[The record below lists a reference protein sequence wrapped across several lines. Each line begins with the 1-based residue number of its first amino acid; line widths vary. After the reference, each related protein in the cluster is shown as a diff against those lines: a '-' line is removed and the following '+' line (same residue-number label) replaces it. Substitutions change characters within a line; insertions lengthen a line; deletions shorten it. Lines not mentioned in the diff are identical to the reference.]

1 MNMTEELLS
10 TQAAA
15 ELIAAEIDES
25 GGATYWTR
33 YLTNNRRED
42 RNPPHRVPFERIG
55 GGAFYLR
62 SDVADFIAFEKSR
75 RLGVLK
81 LSGRAAE
88 ALRAFGIGE
97 AGGGTTGRK
106 LDCTVTAQHDP
117 VTGTPYAQLV
127 IQDPLL
133 VFRVEPGQLRELH
146 AEITDTLNAF
156 ERWAK

>member
-1 MNMTEELLS
+1 MTQELLS

-15 ELIAAEIDES
+15 ELVAAEIDES
-25 GGATYWTR
+25 GGVTYWSR

-42 RNPPHRVPFERIG
+42 RSPPHRIPFQRIG

-62 SDVADFIAFEKSR
+62 PDVAAFIAFEKSR

-97 AGGGTTGRK
+97 AGGGTTGRN
-106 LDCTVTAQHDP
+106 LDCTLTAQLDST
-117 VTGTPYAQLV
+117 TGTPYAQLV

-133 VFRVEPGQLRELH
+133 VFRVEPDQLRELH
-146 AEITDTLNAF
+146 SEIAATLKAF

>member
-1 MNMTEELLS
+1 MTEDLLS

-15 ELIAAEIDES
+15 ELIAAEIHES
-25 GGATYWTR
+25 GGVAYWTR

-42 RNPPHRVPFERIG
+42 RNPPHRVPFQRIG

-62 SDVADFIAFEKSR
+62 PDVADFIAFEKSR
-75 RLGVLK
+75 RVGVLK

-97 AGGGTTGRK
+97 AGGSTTGRK
-106 LDCTVTAQHDP
+106 LDCTLTAQHDP
-117 VTGTPYAQLV
+117 ATGTPYAQLV

-133 VFRVEPGQLRELH
+133 VFRIEPDQLRALH
-146 AEITDTLNAF
+146 SEIADTLNAF
-156 ERWAK
+156 ERWVK

>member
-1 MNMTEELLS
+1 MQEELLS

-15 ELIAAEIDES
+15 ERIAEAIHEP
-25 GGATYWTR
+25 GGVAYWSR

-42 RNPPHRVPFERIG
+42 RSPPHRIPFERLG
-55 GGAFYLR
+55 GGAFYR
-62 SDVADFIAFEKSR
+62 PENIATFIEFEKSR

-106 LDCTVTAQHDP
+106 LDCTLTAQLDP
-117 VTGTPYAQLV
+117 TTGTPYAQLV

-133 VFRVEPGQLRELH
+133 VFRIEPGQLRELH
-146 AEITDTLNAF
+146 VEIADMFNAF